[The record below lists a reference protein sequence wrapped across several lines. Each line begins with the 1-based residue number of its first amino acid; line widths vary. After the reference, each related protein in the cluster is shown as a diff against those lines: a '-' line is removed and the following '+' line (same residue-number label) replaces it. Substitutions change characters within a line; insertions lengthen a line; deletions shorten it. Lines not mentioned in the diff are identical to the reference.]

1 MFWCSENKRPTGRAA
16 AAHARVQSGVR
27 GACRQAHT
35 QPHQGLSAPT
45 RARVSSQRSAESL
58 TALEAAD
65 LAGRRSLRRRP
76 LPSPTNA
83 PPPATLSALRPRQ
96 CPRCALPAPSSPAQ
110 GRSPGGRAPPWLWR
124 GAGQPEGSTAAAA
137 EQEVSVGE
145 KEPLSGGRGTSGPA
159 EARRP
164 NWSGTQSGTSL
175 CLWTHG
181 RGCQRCGAARAQ
193 RLRQPGTAL
202 GLRHRPGQT
211 VLCVRQLLPRPGSE
225 WALGFPQ
232 LTELRNAR
240 CIMMT

>member
-27 GACRQAHT
+27 GARRQAHT
-35 QPHQGLSAPT
+35 QPRRGLSAPT

-83 PPPATLSALRPRQ
+83 PPPATLSALRPCQ

-110 GRSPGGRAPPWLWR
+110 GRSPGGRAPPWLRR
-124 GAGQPEGSTAAAA
+124 GAGQPEGSTVAAA

-164 NWSGTQSGTSL
+164 NWRARSP
-175 CLWTHG
+175 
-181 RGCQRCGAARAQ
+181 APARARGLMDAAVSAAGPRVPSAFGSQ
-193 RLRQPGTAL
+193 AQPWGSSTV
-202 GLRHRPGQT
+202 PGRRCSACAGSCRGQGASGPWASHSSQDLET
-211 VLCVRQLLPRPGSE
+211 PAVL
-225 WALGFPQ
+225 
-232 LTELRNAR
+232 
-240 CIMMT
+240 